1 MSDKTENGRVY
12 WIEIIQVGFI
22 LEDMAE
28 IDPFINWFTKRIFMR
43 DLQDANDEIITI
55 RQPVIGPYQNVIINC
70 TYKDKLL
77 ELFNF
82 YPTRLSNNRF
92 KMFVSLS
99 FHEALEKNVI
109 WEFFRDI
116 MMEVAN
122 DYPEIRRT
130 VINYDFKGPSQPLND
145 KQKEDL
151 FGTDDKSNNNKIAPN
166 RKGDLDKWKAVWKH
180 IERKKWL
187 AMGMSPA
194 TIREFLERDHNRK
207 EYHGTVFSVDTIEK
221 IIKAGLA
228 EELS

>member
-1 MSDKTENGRVY
+1 M
-12 WIEIIQVGFI
+12 
-22 LEDMAE
+22 
-28 IDPFINWFTKRIFMR
+28 
-43 DLQDANDEIITI
+43 
-55 RQPVIGPYQNVIINC
+55 
-70 TYKDKLL
+70 
-77 ELFNF
+77 
-82 YPTRLSNNRF
+82 
-92 KMFVSLS
+92 
-99 FHEALEKNVI
+99 
-109 WEFFRDI
+109 
-116 MMEVAN
+116 
-122 DYPEIRRT
+122 
-130 VINYDFKGPSQPLND
+130 INYNFKGPSQPLND

-151 FGTDDKSNNNKIAPN
+151 FGTDNKSNNNKIAPN